1 MCSLG
6 YDVDVINADKIISTD
21 SQQNIDD
28 ALSMLVR
35 SATNK
40 AQTAEAFPA
49 AGLTVRE
56 VAQAL
61 DAVFLMD
68 GKPPSPFL
76 AISDLAVS
84 CLKQQLLS
92 YREELL
98 LQTYCLAQ
106 SALSFSI
113 VLLPRICFI
122 LIAVLFSGVG

>member
-21 SQQNIDD
+21 SQQDIDV
-28 ALSMLVR
+28 ALSTLVR

-49 AGLTVRE
+49 AGLKVPE
-56 VAQAL
+56 VVQAL
-61 DAVFLMD
+61 DAVFLMH
-68 GKPPSPFL
+68 GKLPSPFL
-76 AISDLAVS
+76 AMSDPAVC

-92 YREELL
+92 FREGLL

-113 VLLPRICFI
+113 VLLPRICFMI
-122 LIAVLFSGVG
+122 IAVLV